1 MLFHPMDIFIFIA
14 FLISLWAQWKV
25 SSNFKTWSEVPA
37 SSGLTGAEVARMILD
52 RHGLHHVPVEVV
64 PGRLSDH
71 YDQFPASFV
80 CPNRSFTGAQ
90 SHPFPLPLMK
100 SAMLFSISKGTRR
113 LFFATGCFQL

>member
-25 SSNFKTWSEVPA
+25 SSNFNAWSEVPA

-71 YDQFPASFV
+71 YDPISRTVRLSEPVFYG
-80 CPNRSFTGAQ
+80 RSIA
-90 SHPFPLPLMK
+90 
-100 SAMLFSISKGTRR
+100 SISV
-113 LFFATGCFQL
+113 